1 MSNGLVLA
9 LLLFAYATAAF
20 TAWAVVHVGTRKRTP
35 FEPLPPGYGE
45 HYHYREMFAD
55 GDPAE
60 NMQPDPLDDMLAP
73 MPEDLWGEPTNTIE
87 AFRRFTA
94 CRVCGYKA
102 RICSSEA
109 CPQRRFLP

>member
-20 TAWAVVHVGTRKRTP
+20 TAWAVVRVGTRKRWPKP

-45 HYHYREMFAD
+45 RYHYREMFHD

-60 NMQPDPLDDMLAP
+60 NMQPDILPP
-73 MPEDLWGEPTNTIE
+73 MPEDLWDEPTNTIE
-87 AFRRFTA
+87 AFRRLTM
-94 CRVCGYKA
+94 CKVCGYRS